1 MTPGEPDHCAF
12 ETMAVPVV
20 ELDTS
25 ALRTLLAE
33 AHIGDVMDLAA
44 RIEQDAGFITSATA
58 AVQVVYANPTAIA
71 LLGASALGE
80 VVGDFGRLR
89 PSGATN
95 DFRREIEAML
105 EHRSRFSDETFIRRV
120 DGADLPVVYTSWA
133 ASGTLA
139 SSRHLVSLTDISEQA
154 RVAQTLGRLRAELA
168 HAGRISML
176 GELTASIAHEVNQP
190 LTAVVSNAQ
199 AGLRWLSR
207 DAPDIDEV
215 KVALETI
222 LRASGRAADVVAR
235 ILAMSKK
242 QALELKPI
250 SINALI
256 EETLLFLGHELA
268 KHQVRVHLD
277 LTQQSTLVC
286 ADRTQLQQVL
296 VNLFMNAAQAMAN
309 AHSWRRILT
318 IRSRPGAGTI
328 RIEVED
334 TGPGI
339 KAADQDKLFDSFFT
353 TKAEGMGMGLP
364 ICRSI
369 VEAHGGVL
377 DVSSRPSLG
386 ATFRFELSEPAAQ
399 ANAASG

>member
-1 MTPGEPDHCAF
+1 
-12 ETMAVPVV
+12 MAVPVV

>member
-1 MTPGEPDHCAF
+1 MTPGEPDRSAF

-25 ALRTLLAE
+25 ALRSLLAE
-33 AHIGDVMDLAA
+33 AHIGDVVDLAE
-44 RIEQDAGFITSATA
+44 RIENDAGFITSATA

-71 LLGASALGE
+71 LLGAGTLGE

-95 DFRREIEAML
+95 DFGREIEAML
-105 EHRSRFSDETFIRRV
+105 EQRPSFRDETAIRRA
-120 DGADLPVVYTSWA
+120 DGVDLPVVYTSWA
-133 ASGTLA
+133 PSGTLA
-139 SSRHLVSLTDISEQA
+139 STRHLVSLTDISEQVG
-154 RVAQTLGRLRAELA
+154 VAQTLGRLRAELA

-176 GELTASIAHEVNQP
+176 GELAASVTHEVNQP
-190 LTAVVSNAQ
+190 LTAVVANAQ
-199 AGLRWLSR
+199 AGLRWLDR
-207 DAPDIDEV
+207 EEPDIGEV

-222 LRASGRAADVVAR
+222 LRAGHRATDVVAR
-235 ILAMSKK
+235 MLAMSKK
-242 QALELKPI
+242 QELELKPL
-250 SINALI
+250 SVNALI

-277 LTQQSTLVC
+277 LTPQSTLVC

-318 IRSRPGAGTI
+318 IRSRPRPGKI
-328 RIEVED
+328 RIEIED

-339 KAADQDKLFDSFFT
+339 KAADQDRLFESFFT
-353 TKAEGMGMGLP
+353 TKADGMGMGLP

-369 VEAHGGVL
+369 VQAHGGEL

-386 ATFRFELSEPAAQ
+386 ATFRFDLSEPAAQ
-399 ANAASG
+399 ATAAGS